1 MEMTSKTKTNV
12 KKTSRIRQAQIEHN
26 PENKDNLNKWWPQ
39 NEEDQEVSLQIE
51 DDLKKE
57 ENIKNE
63 DDLQINYHALNI
75 IFISLASL

>member
-1 MEMTSKTKTNV
+1 MWRKL
-12 KKTSRIRQAQIEHN
+12 KKIRQAQIEHN
-26 PENKDNLNKWWPQ
+26 PENKDNLNKGWPQ

-57 ENIKNE
+57 ENIKDE

-75 IFISLASL
+75 IFIPLARI